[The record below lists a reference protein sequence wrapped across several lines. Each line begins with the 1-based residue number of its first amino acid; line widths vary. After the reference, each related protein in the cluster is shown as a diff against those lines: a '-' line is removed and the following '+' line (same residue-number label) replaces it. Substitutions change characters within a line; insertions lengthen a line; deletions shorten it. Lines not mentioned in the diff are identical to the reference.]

1 MPILSICIPS
11 YNRSALLVQALNAIY
26 NQLPSDSLDKVEI
39 IVSDNASP
47 DDTRDT
53 VAMFLQ
59 THRGFPLSYFCQPRN
74 LGAEANIDSLLK
86 GATGDFILLL
96 SDDDIL
102 LPGAVER
109 LLQIIAVQPTVDAIG
124 LNVKPFV
131 KTVDEPG
138 QPIRNDSAD
147 RLITDRDEALG
158 ALGTWITFVS
168 ALAFRRT
175 AMRSQGYTHR
185 IGSNFIHSYVFL
197 DVMAQGSCWLTHEPF
212 LATRANNTGGYSF
225 FKVFIS
231 DFASL
236 LEEAVRLDFKRQTV
250 QRLLKDHQVFIVNF
264 VITFKIQGSY
274 GSLQPDFGDG
284 LKRIWQVYRKDPAF
298 LLRVTCLMLIPRSGF
313 LILRYLRNRLRW
325 RALRHAFCNH
335 KTIQS

>member
-1 MPILSICIPS
+1 MPTLSICIPS

-26 NQLPSDSLDKVEI
+26 NQLTLDSLAKVEI
-39 IVSDNASP
+39 IVSDNASS
-47 DDTRDT
+47 DNTRDT
-53 VAMFLQ
+53 AAMFHQ
-59 THRGFPLSYFCQPRN
+59 THRNLPFSYFCQPRN
-74 LGAEANIDSLLK
+74 LGADANIDSLLK
-86 GATGDFILLL
+86 SATGDFILLL

-102 LPGAVER
+102 LPGAVDR
-109 LLQIIAVQPTVDAIG
+109 LLQIIAAQPTVDAIG

-131 KTVDEPG
+131 KTVDETS

-197 DVMAQGSCWLTHEPF
+197 DVLAQGSCWLTHEPF

-225 FKVFIS
+225 FQAFIS

-236 LEEAVRLDFKRQTV
+236 LEEAVRLGFKRQTV
-250 QRLLKDHQVFIVNF
+250 LRLLKEHQAFIMNF
-264 VITFKIQGSY
+264 VIAFKIQGSY
-274 GSLQPDFGDG
+274 GSLRPDLRDG
-284 LKRIWQVYRKDPAF
+284 LRRIWQVYRTDPNF
-298 LLRVTCLMLIPRSGF
+298 LLRVTCLMTMPHSGF
-313 LILRYLRNRLRW
+313 L
-325 RALRHAFCNH
+325 ALRGLRRRL
-335 KTIQS
+335 KRRS